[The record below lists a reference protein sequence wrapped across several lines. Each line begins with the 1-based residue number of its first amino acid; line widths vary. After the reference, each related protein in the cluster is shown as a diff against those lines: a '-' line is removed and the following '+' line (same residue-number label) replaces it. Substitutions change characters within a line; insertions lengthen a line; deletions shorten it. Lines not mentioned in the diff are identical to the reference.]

1 MKTRR
6 SAASVPTRSSS
17 RLRAQTSACVS
28 APRPAHVPAH
38 IDARQLI
45 DSPSGASLRTLHNA
59 KGQFSR
65 AGMNTVGQISCLWKK
80 TAVSFSEA
88 RMKARKHISR
98 AWRNA
103 SELLSNAGMNA
114 KGMIS
119 RSWKYIR
126 AQQVVRSNSKRLQV
140 AETISLGEKRFVA
153 VIRVDGR
160 EFLVGGGATN
170 VALLTQLDAKQS
182 FDNLLTETMN
192 VPKKRPA
199 KRARK
204 QIVMPPI
211 GQVGGQ
217 V

>member
-6 SAASVPTRSSS
+6 SAVSVSTQSSS
-17 RLRAQTSACVS
+17 RLRAQTNACVS
-28 APRPAHVPAH
+28 APKPARVPAH
-38 IDARQLI
+38 IDALHLI
-45 DSPSGASLRTLHNA
+45 DSPSGASLRTIHNA
-59 KGQFSR
+59 KGPFSR
-65 AGMNTVGQISCLWKK
+65 AGMNTVGQISCLWRK
-80 TAVSFSEA
+80 TAESFSEA
-88 RMKARKHISR
+88 RINTRKHISR

-103 SELLSNAGMNA
+103 SVLLSNAGMAA
-114 KGMIS
+114 KEKIFL
-119 RSWKYIR
+119 SWKYIR
-126 AQQVVRSNSKRLQV
+126 AQQVVRSKSKRLQV

-182 FDNLLTETMN
+182 FDNLLTQTMT

-204 QIVMPPI
+204 QSVTPTVE
-211 GQVGGQ
+211 QAGGQ
-217 V
+217 A